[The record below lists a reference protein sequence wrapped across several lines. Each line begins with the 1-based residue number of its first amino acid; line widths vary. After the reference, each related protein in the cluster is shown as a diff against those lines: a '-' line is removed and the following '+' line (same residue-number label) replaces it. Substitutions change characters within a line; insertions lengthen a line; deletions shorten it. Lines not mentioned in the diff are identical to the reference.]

1 MFKNHLIPRS
11 RKGKLVTLTVLCL
24 YLLIQ
29 WPILQFANRMEPFVL
44 GMPFLYV
51 YLLFI
56 YCCIIAVMVYA
67 CLQDL

>member
-29 WPILQFANRMEPFVL
+29 WPILRFANRIEPFVL
-44 GMPFLYV
+44 GMPFLYF
-51 YLLFI
+51 YLLLI
-56 YCCIIAVMVYA
+56 YFCIIAVMVYA
-67 CLQDL
+67 CLQDV